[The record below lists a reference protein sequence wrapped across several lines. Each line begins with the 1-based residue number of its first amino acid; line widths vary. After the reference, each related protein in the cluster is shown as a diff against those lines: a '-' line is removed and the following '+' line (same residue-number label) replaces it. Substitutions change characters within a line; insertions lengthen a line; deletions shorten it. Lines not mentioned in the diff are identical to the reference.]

1 MLKQDILLMKAIHL
15 LVKLLL
21 FQVKIAE
28 IVESVHY
35 SKSEIVYFINKDCS
49 VIMLKSAVLLVKF
62 VV

>member
-1 MLKQDILLMKAIHL
+1 MKAIHL

-28 IVESVHY
+28 IVENVHY